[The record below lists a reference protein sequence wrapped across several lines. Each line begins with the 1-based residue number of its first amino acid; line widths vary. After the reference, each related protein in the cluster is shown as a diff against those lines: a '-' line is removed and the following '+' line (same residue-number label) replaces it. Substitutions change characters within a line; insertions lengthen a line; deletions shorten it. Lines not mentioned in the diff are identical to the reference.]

1 MCDPGALVYYLRH
14 IMRDYSDPVATTILR
29 NIARAMTDP
38 DSRVLI
44 SEQLN
49 PDVSS
54 MPGPLPLYA
63 AFKDYS
69 MLSIG
74 GKERSL
80 KQFAALA
87 DAAGLRVSGVFRDG
101 ATPHAVVELALKDGG
116 AAVADASSAA
126 A

>member
-1 MCDPGALVYYLRH
+1 
-14 IMRDYSDPVATTILR
+14 MRDYSDPVATIILR
-29 NIARAMTDP
+29 NVARAMTDP

-49 PDVSS
+49 PDWAS

-63 AFKDYS
+63 AFKDFS

-80 KQFAALA
+80 KQFTALA

-101 ATPHAVVELALKDGG
+101 VTPHAVVELALKDNGG
-116 AAVADASSAA
+116 AVVDADGVMSLRF
-126 A
+126 

>member
-1 MCDPGALVYYLRH
+1 
-14 IMRDYSDPVATTILR
+14 MRDYSDPVATTILR
-29 NIARAMTDP
+29 NVARAMTDP

-44 SEQLN
+44 SEQLS
-49 PDVSS
+49 PDLSS

-101 ATPHAVVELALKDGG
+101 ATPHAVLELALKEKAEG
-116 AAVADASSAA
+116 AVDAGSLRRHEPSVCVT
-126 A
+126 